1 MPILMRNQP
10 LQLENN
16 KLIYLLTREKEGK
29 LLAEEAML
37 LKEWKSSHA
46 VLAQRIKSWNN
57 KAMLQQLLE
66 QYADAVGGVE
76 GLWARLQE
84 KIRTE
89 KI

>member
-29 LLAEEAML
+29 LLEEEAML
-37 LKEWKSSHA
+37 LEEWKSDHA

-66 QYADAVGGVE
+66 QYADAAGSVE